1 MLAMLHPFRPTWPCR
16 AHHLGDGAVIA
27 RCSHPSDH
35 SQSHSCHTWG
45 TKPGSTINTLR
56 GSHPSVRPSC
66 KIRFPWHFHATHA
79 AENAIGIIFWY
90 IGMLLLA
97 RDPLSGTMPSLHSP
111 QVVDFPSWNKQEKRL
126 ERQGSNI
133 DSLAAQFAPIGT
145 GMRLS
150 STVGTVGLSSIPLR
164 AGLHR
169 WWTPVHPPQHWAHA
183 RYCPPPGHANICQ
196 YAIINQWYTWKTA
209 TSPRLQCASTTVLA
223 YLPVALCDRPCCD
236 LQGGSAG
243 SMSCNGKLFNWF
255 LLPCAMSMTT
265 KTAGSRWLKNKTL
278 LKKSQITFEGPTKLQ

>member
-1 MLAMLHPFRPTWPCR
+1 MPSKVFIWIRPWSSQANPARKSTMWQVGRTVLESSRIHSQFRNSWVHVVEPCSTHFLSCSPCSIPCAPHDLVGR
-16 AHHLGDGAVIA
+16 ITLVMELVKS
-27 RCSHPSDH
+27 RCSPSDH
-35 SQSHSCHTWG
+35 SQSHSCHSCHSCHTWG

-66 KIRFPWHFHATHA
+66 SAFHDIFSCNTCCWKCHWD
-79 AENAIGIIFWY
+79 IYIYIYIYIFWY

-111 QVVDFPSWNKQEKRL
+111 QVVDFPSWNKSKKRL

-133 DSLAAQFAPIGT
+133 DSLAAQFAPIET
-145 GMRLS
+145 RMRLS
-150 STVGTVGLSSIPLR
+150 STVGLSSIPLR

-196 YAIINQWYTWKTA
+196 YT
-209 TSPRLQCASTTVLA
+209 
-223 YLPVALCDRPCCD
+223 
-236 LQGGSAG
+236 
-243 SMSCNGKLFNWF
+243 FNT
-255 LLPCAMSMTT
+255 P
-265 KTAGSRWLKNKTL
+265 
-278 LKKSQITFEGPTKLQ
+278 